1 MNQYLSILFN
11 INPSMLQLQR
21 TTSKNKEFQQL
32 VKELDAYLAVTDGD
46 EHDFYN
52 QFNKIEGLQYVIV
65 AYLGEKAVSCGAIRP
80 FDKETMEVKRMFT
93 SLESRGKGIA
103 SQILAAL
110 ENWSQELGYKKCVLE
125 TGIRQAEAIAL
136 YEKNAYE
143 LIPCYGQY
151 LNVEN
156 SLCYGKEFP

>member
-1 MNQYLSILFN
+1 
-11 INPSMLQLQR
+11 MLQLKR
-21 TTSKNKEFQQL
+21 TTSKNKDFQQL
-32 VKELDAYLAVTDGD
+32 VKDLDGD

-65 AYLGEKAVSCGAIRP
+65 AYLNEVAVGCGALRP

-93 SLESRGKGIA
+93 LVDYRGKGIA
-103 SQILAAL
+103 SQILTEL
-110 ENWSQELGYKKCVLE
+110 ESWSLELDYKKCVLE

-136 YEKNAYE
+136 YKKNGYK
-143 LIPCYGQY
+143 LIPCYGPY

-156 SLCYGKEFP
+156 SKCFGKEL

>member
-1 MNQYLSILFN
+1 
-11 INPSMLQLQR
+11 MLQLKR
-21 TTSKNKEFQQL
+21 VTSQNKDFQQL
-32 VKELDAYLAVTDGD
+32 VKDLDAFLAVTDGD

-65 AYLGEKAVSCGAIRP
+65 AYLNEVAVGCGALRP

-93 SLESRGKGIA
+93 LVDYRGKGIA
-103 SQILAAL
+103 SQILTEL
-110 ENWSQELGYKKCVLE
+110 ESWSLELDYKKCVIE

-136 YEKNAYE
+136 YEKNGYK
-143 LIPCYGQY
+143 LIPCYGPY

-156 SLCYGKEFP
+156 SKCFGKEW

>member
-1 MNQYLSILFN
+1 MNDHLSILFH

-32 VKELDAYLAVTDGD
+32 VQELDAYLAVTDGD

-52 QFNKIEGLQYVIV
+52 QFNKIEGLQHVVV

-103 SQILAAL
+103 SQVLAAL

-136 YEKNAYE
+136 YEKNAYK
-143 LIPCYGQY
+143 LIPCYGPY

-156 SLCYGKEFP
+156 SLCYGKEL

>member
-1 MNQYLSILFN
+1 
-11 INPSMLQLQR
+11 MLQLKR
-21 TTSKNKEFQQL
+21 VTSQNKDFQQL
-32 VKELDAYLAVTDGD
+32 VKDLDAFLAVTDGD

-65 AYLGEKAVSCGAIRP
+65 AYLNEVAVGCGALRP

-93 SLESRGKGIA
+93 LVDYRGKGIA
-103 SQILAAL
+103 SQILTEL
-110 ENWSQELGYKKCVLE
+110 ESWSLELDYKKCVLE

-136 YEKNAYE
+136 YEKNGYK
-143 LIPCYGQY
+143 LIPCYGPY

-156 SLCYGKEFP
+156 SKCFGKEW

>member
-1 MNQYLSILFN
+1 
-11 INPSMLQLQR
+11 MLQLKR
-21 TTSKNKEFQQL
+21 TTSKNKDFQQL
-32 VKELDAYLAVTDGD
+32 VKDLDAFLAVTDGD

-65 AYLGEKAVSCGAIRP
+65 AYLNEVAVGCGALRP

-93 SLESRGKGIA
+93 LVDYRGKGIA
-103 SQILAAL
+103 SQILTEL
-110 ENWSQELGYKKCVLE
+110 ESWSLELDYKKCVLE

-136 YEKNAYE
+136 YEKNGYK
-143 LIPCYGQY
+143 LIPCYGPY

-156 SLCYGKEFP
+156 SKCFGKEW